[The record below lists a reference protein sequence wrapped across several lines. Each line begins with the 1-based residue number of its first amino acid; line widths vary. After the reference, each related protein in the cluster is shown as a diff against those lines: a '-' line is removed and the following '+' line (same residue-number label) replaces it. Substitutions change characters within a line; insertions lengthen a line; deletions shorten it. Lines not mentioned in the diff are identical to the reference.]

1 MYRYTGSGLR
11 NVWLVNGFSRHKTP
25 YGMGIAIS
33 DVAGLHRLI
42 GRQLVVNPR
51 RLTGAEFRFLRK
63 EQELS
68 QKRLGELIGANVQA
82 INRWETG
89 KTRVPQW
96 ADHFA
101 RVLYRQYSEGSGK
114 VREIIDAMNAQDT
127 REHAQ
132 LKFRLRNRRWMAKER
147 QAA

>member
-1 MYRYTGSGLR
+1 MFKYVASGLR
-11 NVWLVNGFSRHKTP
+11 NVWLLNGYNRRRTP
-25 YGMGIAIS
+25 YGEGVSIS
-33 DVAGLHRLI
+33 DVAGLHRSI
-42 GRQLVVNPR
+42 GRQLAANPR

-68 QKRLGELIGANVQA
+68 QKRLGQLIGATVQA

-101 RVLYRQYSEGSGK
+101 RVLFWQYTEGTGN
-114 VREIIDAMNAQDT
+114 VREVIDAMNAHDAN
-127 REHAQ
+127 EHAQ
-132 LKFRLRNRRWMAKER
+132 MKFRLQNKRWKAKES
-147 QAA
+147 AAA